1 LISVDTNVLVR
12 ILTKDD
18 ELQLRKALLLF
29 ENSEIFIADTVILET
44 EWVLRYAYEFSRLE
58 INQALTR
65 LLGLPQVHQSH
76 PRQMAN
82 ALEWHRQGLGFAD
95 ALHLASS
102 SAQDG
107 FATFDRPF
115 ITKARQLNLT
125 PTVSAPLSTCR

>member
-18 ELQLRKALLLF
+18 ELQLRKALSLF
-29 ENSEIFIADTVILET
+29 ENSEIFIVDTVILET
-44 EWVLRYAYEFSRLE
+44 EWVLRYAYGFSSLD
-58 INQALTR
+58 INQALTC

-76 PRQMAN
+76 SRQMAD
-82 ALEWHRQGLGFAD
+82 ALEWHRQGLDFAD

-102 SAQDG
+102 SSQDG

-115 ITKARQLNLT
+115 LTKARQLNLM
-125 PTVSAPLSTCR
+125 PKVSSP